1 MQQFFRT
8 FLAALLALF
17 FFFILSIFLI
27 LGMIGGATVKTSKP
41 IKSNAVLVLDIS
53 KTYKE
58 QPKVD
63 FTQAVLDKDNKETPS
78 LYALTQS
85 IRKAKLDENIKG
97 IYILAND
104 NANGMA
110 SSQEIR
116 NALLE
121 FKSSNKFIIAHGDIM
136 TQSAYSIANI
146 AQKIYVTPEG
156 SFEWKGFGVSFM
168 FFKGLI
174 DKMQIKPQ
182 IFYAGKFKSA
192 TEPFRVEKMTD
203 ENKLQTK
210 SWLDDIYQLFIHQT
224 AVTRKLDS
232 TALILWA
239 NQGTV
244 DEPKV
249 AAELKLIDGVKYND
263 EVRTEISKSLQLKAA
278 EQINFVSIDEY
289 VDNTVKAQKSQDK
302 IALLY
307 ANGDIID
314 GKGETDQIGSQT
326 YIELLRKAREDE
338 SVKAIVVRV
347 NSGGGSALAS
357 DNIHREMSLAKAKKP
372 LIVSFGDVAASG
384 GYYMSCNAD
393 RIFAQPNTITGSIGV
408 FGIVPDFSIFM
419 KNKLGITTDEVSTG
433 PLGNAMSVTKP
444 MNEMEKKMIQKSI
457 ENIYAR
463 FKKLVSEGRQKD
475 TAYIETIAQGRV
487 WSGVK
492 AKEIGLVDALG
503 GLSEA
508 IQAAAQKAKL
518 NSYELIEFPKK
529 KSLVEQ
535 VLGLKLEPDANAAVR
550 KTLGETQ
557 YYIYQQLKSVQEM
570 SNIPQ
575 TKIPF
580 EFRIN

>member
-17 FFFILSIFLI
+17 FFFILSFFLI
-27 LGMIGGATVKTSKP
+27 LGIIGGATAKTSQP
-41 IKSNAVLVLDIS
+41 IPSNAVLVLDLS
-53 KTYKE
+53 KTYME
-58 QPKVD
+58 QPKMELS
-63 FTQAVLDKDNKETPS
+63 QALLERDNKEIPS
-78 LYALTQS
+78 LYSVIQS
-85 IRKAKLDENIKG
+85 IRKAKFDDKIKG
-97 IYILAND
+97 IFIIANE
-104 NANGMA
+104 NTNGMA

-146 AQKIYVTPEG
+146 AQKIYVSPEG
-156 SFEWKGFGVSFM
+156 SFEWKGFGVSYM

-210 SWLDDIYQLFIHQT
+210 SWLDDIYQLFIYQT
-224 AVTRKLDS
+224 AVARKLDS
-232 TALILWA
+232 SALMAWA
-239 NQGTV
+239 NQGKV
-244 DEPKV
+244 DEPKMAV
-249 AAELKLIDGVKYND
+249 ELKLIDGVKYND
-263 EVRTEISKSLQLKAA
+263 EVRNEISKSLQLKAA
-278 EQINFVSIDEY
+278 EKINFVAIDEY
-289 VDNTVKAQKSQDK
+289 AGNASKVQKSQDK

-393 RIFAQPNTITGSIGV
+393 SIFAQPNTITGSIGV
-408 FGIVPDFSIFM
+408 FGIVPDFSVFM

-457 ENIYAR
+457 ENIYSR
-463 FKKLVSEGRQKD
+463 FKKLVSEGRNKD
-475 TAYIETIAQGRV
+475 TTYVESIAQGRV

-503 GLSEA
+503 GLNEA
-508 IQAAAQKAKL
+508 IQAAAKKAKL
-518 NSYELIEFPKK
+518 NNYELIEFPKK
-529 KSLVEQ
+529 KSLIEQ
-535 VLGLKLEPDANAAVR
+535 VLGLKLEPDANVAVR

-580 EFRIN
+580 EFRIH